1 MRDEILP
8 VTGMKCGGC
17 VKSVSNVLSALPGV
31 ERVEVSL
38 ETAQAHVRYD
48 DARLNRAALVQAVID
63 AGFGVA
69 D

>member
-1 MRDEILP
+1 MREEILP
-8 VTGMKCGGC
+8 ITGMSCGGC

-38 ETAQAHVRYD
+38 EDAQARVRYD
-48 DARLNRAALVQAVID
+48 DARLNRAALVQAVIG

-69 D
+69 V

>member
-1 MRDEILP
+1 MREEILP
-8 VTGMKCGGC
+8 ITGMSCGGC

-38 ETAQAHVRYD
+38 EAARAHVLYD
-48 DARLNRAALVQAVID
+48 DTRLNRAALVQAVIG

-69 D
+69 V

>member
-1 MRDEILP
+1 MREEILSI
-8 VTGMKCGGC
+8 TGMSCGGC

-38 ETAQAHVRYD
+38 EAARARVLYD
-48 DARLNRAALVQAVID
+48 AARLNRAALVQAVID

-69 D
+69 V